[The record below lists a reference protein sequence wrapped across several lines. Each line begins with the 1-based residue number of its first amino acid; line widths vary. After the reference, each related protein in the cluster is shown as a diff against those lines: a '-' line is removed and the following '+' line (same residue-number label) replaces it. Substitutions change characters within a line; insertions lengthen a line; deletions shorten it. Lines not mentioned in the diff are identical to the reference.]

1 MGSSDLGFADHTP
14 PRGRLR
20 ELWEQALL
28 RCQVRRMSADG
39 STKFG
44 IVESASAGSAVIRWD
59 HTQDDPEPGHTS
71 IAVEALL
78 NGRDGWR
85 LVLRADSAPR
95 DLECTI
101 KEPHEP
107 HSYRPEG
114 VDWPFIPYGPD
125 GWLECPG
132 LIDLADYD
140 TSN

>member
-1 MGSSDLGFADHTP
+1 
-14 PRGRLR
+14 
-20 ELWEQALL
+20 
-28 RCQVRRMSADG
+28 MSADG